1 MLVLSFARRHH
12 MYCFLQLRQQLT
24 CLSIKH
30 SINNFINFMW
40 RTATKSFIRRTLFIP
55 PCPCGHGSVWPFLVV
70 ATRWRHLTEN
80 CLQTPKMAALAC
92 EATGR
97 TSSIHSPYDWNV
109 DLKFGTSHT
118 RTILNLTHAWK
129 KLECCAN
136 TAIRGDSWR
145 CGDSWRF
152 VAFR

>member
-1 MLVLSFARRHH
+1 MLVLSFARGHH
-12 MYCFLQLRQQLT
+12 MYCFLQLRQQLFIDKT
-24 CLSIKH
+24 F
-30 SINNFINFMW
+30 NFINFMW

-55 PCPCGHGSVWPFLVV
+55 PCPTVWSWRYV
-70 ATRWRHLTEN
+70 AVLSRPLRAWRHLTEN

-118 RTILNLTHAWK
+118 RTILNITHAWK

-136 TAIRGDSWR
+136 TAIRGNSR
-145 CGDSWRF
+145 RF